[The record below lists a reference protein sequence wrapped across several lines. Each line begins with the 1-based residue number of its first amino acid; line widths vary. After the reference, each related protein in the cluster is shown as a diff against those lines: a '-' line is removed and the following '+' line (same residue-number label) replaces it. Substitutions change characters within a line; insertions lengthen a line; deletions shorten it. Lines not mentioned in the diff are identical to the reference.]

1 MTKASSCK
9 RPAKPPSNCAI
20 CSKPMPSGPTSR
32 PPERFESSAR
42 VVQQHRRVEA
52 LEAGENAAIGVLHD
66 ALGVLVGTRPEQ
78 HTDDDVVLWARR
90 ILAQY
95 LVGKTRQSLVH
106 FVRETQPHR
115 VLAVAGAHLGLLGD
129 LENQARDEPCL
140 VDQAQVAEELDF

>member
-9 RPAKPPSNCAI
+9 RPANPPSNCAI
-20 CSKPMPSGPTSR
+20 CSKATPFGPTAR
-32 PPERFESSAR
+32 PPERSESSTR
-42 VVQQHRRVEA
+42 VVEQHRGVEA

-66 ALGVLVGTRPEQ
+66 ALGVLVGTCPEQ
-78 HTDDDVVLWARR
+78 HADDDVVLGARR

-95 LVGKTRQSLVH
+95 LVGETRQSLVH

-115 VLAVAGAHLGLLGD
+115 ILAVAGPHLGLLGD
-129 LENQARDEPCL
+129 LEKQARDEPCL